1 MGDGP
6 TIEPE
11 AQAFIDAIPAEQR
24 PLFDR
29 MDGVIRAVHP
39 DVDVGLSYKMP
50 TYRVGERS
58 LHVGVWKHGISLY
71 GWNEGRDGGLIA
83 RHPELSS
90 GKGTL
95 RITPAVANDISD
107 DELRDLVEG
116 SLGT

>member
-1 MGDGP
+1 MGDDL

-11 AQAFIDAIPAEQR
+11 AQAYIDAIAPEQR

-29 MDGVIRAVHP
+29 MDAVIREVHP
-39 DVDVGLSYKMP
+39 EVEVGLSYKMP

-58 LHVGVWKHGISLY
+58 LHVAVWKHGISLY
-71 GWNEGRDGGLIA
+71 GWNEGADGGLIA

-95 RITPAVANDISD
+95 RITPAAAKDITD
-107 DELRDLVEG
+107 DELRAVVRGALSG
-116 SLGT
+116 